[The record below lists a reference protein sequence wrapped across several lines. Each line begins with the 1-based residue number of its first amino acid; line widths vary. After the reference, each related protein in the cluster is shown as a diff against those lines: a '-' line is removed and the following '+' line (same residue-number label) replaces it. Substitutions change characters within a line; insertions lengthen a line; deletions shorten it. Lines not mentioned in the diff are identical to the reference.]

1 MIMELKPA
9 FPLIFILVVY
19 ILVYVLIYPFNIQ
32 TEFIYFY
39 CAITIY
45 IQLILFKSN
54 RVWLEQYK
62 SGISFVS

>member
-9 FPLIFILVVY
+9 FPLIFILIVN

-32 TEFIYFY
+32 TTESLYINLYIKKQLIFY

-54 RVWLEQYK
+54 RV
-62 SGISFVS
+62 